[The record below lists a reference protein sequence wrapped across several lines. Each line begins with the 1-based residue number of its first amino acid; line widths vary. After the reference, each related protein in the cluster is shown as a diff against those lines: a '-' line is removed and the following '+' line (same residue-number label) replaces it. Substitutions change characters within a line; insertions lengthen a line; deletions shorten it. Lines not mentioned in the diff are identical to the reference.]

1 MKLFI
6 EEPKE
11 SLESLI
17 LGIKDPKREMFHDM
31 LDTLKD
37 FEIER
42 KESNSVKIL
51 LNDKVIDH
59 YPSKTEFAEFLSLD
73 QNYFSEVKEQSN
85 LLKEANSTRI
95 GACCGVGEDV
105 YIDPNEE

>member
-31 LDTLKD
+31 LDVLKD
-37 FEIER
+37 FEIEK
-42 KESNSVKIL
+42 KESNTVNIVFNEKNI
-51 LNDKVIDH
+51 NH
-59 YPSKTEFAEFLSLD
+59 YPSKTEFAELLNLD
-73 QNYFSEVKEQSN
+73 KNYFSDVKEQSN

>member
-1 MKLFI
+1 MKLYI

-31 LDTLKD
+31 LDVLKD

-42 KESNSVKIL
+42 KESNAVNIV
-51 LNDKVIDH
+51 LNDKTLDH
-59 YPSKTEFAEFLSLD
+59 YPNKTEFAGFLGLD
-73 QNYFSEVKEQSN
+73 QNFFSEVKEQSN

-105 YIDPNEE
+105 YIDPNED

>member
-1 MKLFI
+1 MKLLI

-11 SLESLI
+11 SLESII
-17 LGIKDPKREMFHDM
+17 LGIKEPKREMFHDM
-31 LDTLKD
+31 LSVLKD
-37 FEIER
+37 FELETIEAQT
-42 KESNSVKIL
+42 VKIML
-51 LNDKVIDH
+51 KNETLNH
-59 YPSKTEFAEFLSLD
+59 YPSKLEFAEFLGLEP
-73 QNYFSEVKEQSN
+73 NYFSEVKEQSN

>member
-31 LDTLKD
+31 LDVLKD
-37 FEIER
+37 FEIEK
-42 KESNSVKIL
+42 KESNTVNIVFNEKNIS
-51 LNDKVIDH
+51 H
-59 YPSKTEFAEFLSLD
+59 YPSKTEFAELLNLD
-73 QNYFSEVKEQSN
+73 KNYFSDVKEQSN

>member
-1 MKLFI
+1 MKLLI

-17 LGIKDPKREMFHDM
+17 LGIKEPKREMFHDM
-31 LDTLKD
+31 LNVLKD
-37 FEIER
+37 LEIET
-42 KESNSVKIL
+42 KEARTVKIT
-51 LNDKVIDH
+51 LNNQTLNH
-59 YPSKTEFAEFLSLD
+59 YPSKLEFAEFLGLE